1 MEVEISA
8 TSLGRIAMD
17 LLSEEHPI
25 GMLIVPSGLHLL
37 RVVDTSRT
45 PHKELLSALAER
57 WWPTTNTFHFGWG
70 EMTMTPADFSAIS
83 GIPFGTRP
91 LEMFDD
97 WRQEVPSAQ
106 MIELIG
112 IDLPRT
118 SLRVARSTLF
128 ASLPRI
134 HEGYYD
140 GSILP
145 SQAARFFILLLISA
159 TFYVNTSQAVH
170 PGLLRSLVDLSAL
183 DQYDWAGAMLSRL
196 YEDMSELSDHR
207 VRLCSLSAFWEIRT
221 FIHFPFF
228 DVQFNLL

>member
-1 MEVEISA
+1 
-8 TSLGRIAMD
+8 MD
-17 LLSEEHPI
+17 LLSEDHPI

-91 LEMFDD
+91 LEVFDD
-97 WRQEVPSAQ
+97 WRQDISSAR

-112 IDLPRT
+112 IDLPR
-118 SLRVARSTLF
+118 SSRRVARPSLF
-128 ASLPRI
+128 ASLQHI
-134 HEGYYD
+134 YGGYYD
-140 GSILP
+140 GSI
-145 SQAARFFILLLISA
+145 SATQAARFFILLLISA
-159 TFYVNTSQAVH
+159 TFFVNRRQAVD
-170 PGLLRSLVDLSAL
+170 PGILRSLVDLTAL

-196 YEDMSELSDHR
+196 YEDMSELSHHR
-207 VRLCSLSAFWEIRT
+207 IRLCSLSSFWEVYIFLSYIFLCLVFGLT
-221 FIHFPFF
+221 CLIYFVGLGI
-228 DVQFNLL
+228 